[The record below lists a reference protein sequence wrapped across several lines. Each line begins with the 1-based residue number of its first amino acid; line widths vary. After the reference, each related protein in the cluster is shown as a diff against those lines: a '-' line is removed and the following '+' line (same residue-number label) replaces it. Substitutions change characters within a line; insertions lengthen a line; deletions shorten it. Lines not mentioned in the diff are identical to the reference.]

1 MIYNTQEIENF
12 ALPML
17 IGRNW
22 RRLAKQFALEQPNRQ
37 KAEQVY
43 FNTLAVCV
51 VHDYLQW
58 MGISTELNAGYSWN
72 PIARLGSDVADLQVT
87 GLGVLECRPI
97 REDRQICRIPQEV
110 WGDRIG
116 YVVVQI
122 EDSVKAANILGFINS
137 IESEYIPI
145 NQLQPLETL
154 LTTLSALRLSNNTEI
169 NDAEIND
176 TAIQDTACRVPTGN
190 NLVNFSEWLQGI
202 FGENWQ
208 DLAAIF
214 NNQNIAYNFRNSPQ
228 DKEVDIERA
237 KLIDLQMQFGSQTVV
252 LLVAIAPESDNMA
265 VRVRLYPPDGEIYL
279 PPNLRLA
286 LLSIEGDILQEVRS
300 RRQDN
305 YIQLSRFTGE
315 TGERFSIQVAL
326 ENAMIVEN
334 FEI

>member
-1 MIYNTQEIENF
+1 MNNNTQEIEKF
-12 ALPML
+12 FLPML

-22 RRLAKQFALEQPNRQ
+22 RRIAKQFALEQPNRQ
-37 KAEQVY
+37 KAEQVF

-87 GLGVLECRPI
+87 GLGVIECRPI
-97 REDRQICRIPQEV
+97 RENQEVCQIPPDV

-122 EDSVKAANILGFINS
+122 EDSLKAANILGFINR
-137 IESEYIPI
+137 IESEYIPLS
-145 NQLQPLETL
+145 QLQPVETL
-154 LTTLSALRLSNNTEI
+154 LTTLSALRLSQ
-169 NDAEIND
+169 DM
-176 TAIQDTACRVPTGN
+176 AIQDMGN
-190 NLVNFSEWLQGI
+190 NLVKFSQWWQGI
-202 FGENWQ
+202 FGEDWQ

-214 NNQNIAYNFRNSPQ
+214 GSQNIAYNFRTSPQ
-228 DKEVDIERA
+228 DKKEEIERA
-237 KLIDLQMQFGSQTVV
+237 KLIDLQMQLGSQTVV
-252 LLVAIAPESDNMA
+252 LLVALTPESDNIA

-286 LLSIEGDILQEVRS
+286 LLSTSGDILQEVRS

-305 YIQLSRFTGE
+305 YIQLARFTGE

-326 ENAMIVEN
+326 ENATIVEN

>member
-1 MIYNTQEIENF
+1 MTNNTQKIENF

-22 RRLAKQFALEQPNRQ
+22 RSLAKQFALEQPNRQ
-37 KAEQVY
+37 KAEQVF

-97 REDRQICRIPQEV
+97 RENQQICRIAPDV
-110 WGDRIG
+110 WADRIG

-122 EDSVKAANILGFINS
+122 EDSLKAANILGFINS
-137 IESEYIPI
+137 IESEYIPLS
-145 NQLQPLETL
+145 QLQPVETL
-154 LTTLSALRLSNNTEI
+154 LTTLSALRRNAIASSTASSTASYTNFLS
-169 NDAEIND
+169 
-176 TAIQDTACRVPTGN
+176 Q
-190 NLVNFSEWLQGI
+190 WWQGI
-202 FGENWQ
+202 FGEDWQ

-214 NNQNIAYNFRNSPQ
+214 GSQNIAYNFRASPQ
-228 DKEVDIERA
+228 DKKEEIERA
-237 KLIDLQMQFGSQTVV
+237 KLIDLQMQLGSQMVV
-252 LLVAIAPESDNMA
+252 LLVALTPESDNIA

-279 PPNLRLA
+279 PQNLRLA
-286 LLSIEGDILQEVRS
+286 LLSTSGDILQEVRS

-305 YIQLSRFTGE
+305 YIQLARFTGE

-326 ENAMIVEN
+326 ENATIVEN